1 MNDYRI
7 NVNYAKALLM
17 LANDLGCAQEVRQD
31 MELVGEV
38 CAENRE
44 FAVVF
49 SNPAIR
55 QDKKAAILHDLFAS
69 HVHKATM
76 AFLDFVVR
84 KRRAVNLKGIAGS
97 YVEQFC
103 EANNIVRA
111 DMVTRLPITDEAV
124 DRMAKMVEDYT
135 HKQVELNHT
144 TDHHM
149 LGSFKLMFDNKM
161 YDARIRTKIA
171 RLCAEFAKNDYESK
185 L

>member
-7 NVNYAKALLM
+7 NQNYAKALLL
-17 LANDLGCAQEVRQD
+17 LANDLGCAEQVRKD
-31 MELVGEV
+31 MELVGAV

-44 FAVVF
+44 LSVVM
-49 SNPAIR
+49 SNPSIR
-55 QDKKAAILHDLFAS
+55 QDKKVAVLHDIFAE
-69 HVHKATM
+69 HVAQATM

-84 KRRAVNLKGIAGS
+84 KRRVLSLKGIAS
-97 YVEQFC
+97 AYVEQFC
-103 EANNIVRA
+103 DANNIVRA

-135 HKQVELNHT
+135 QKDVELNHT

-149 LGSFKLMFDNKM
+149 LGSFKLTFDGKM

-171 RLCAEFAKNDYESK
+171 RLRAEFAKNDYESK

>member
-7 NVNYAKALLM
+7 NTSYAKALFM
-17 LANDLGCAQEVRQD
+17 LATDLGCAQLVRQD
-31 MELVGEV
+31 MDLVAQV

-44 FAVVF
+44 LVAVF
-49 SNPAIR
+49 NNPAIR
-55 QDKKAAILHDLFAS
+55 QGKKQAILHDLFAP
-69 HVHKATM
+69 HVQQATL

-84 KRRAVNLKGIAGS
+84 KRRAVNLKGIAQA
-97 YVEQFC
+97 YVELYC
-103 EANNIVRA
+103 DENNIVRA

-124 DRMAKMVEDYT
+124 VRMAKLVEDYT

-149 LGSFKLMFDNKM
+149 LGSFKLTFDNKM

-171 RLCAEFAKNDYESK
+171 RLRAEFAKNDYESK

>member
-7 NVNYAKALLM
+7 NQNYAKALLL
-17 LANDLGCAQEVRQD
+17 LATDLECTQEVRAD
-31 MELVGEV
+31 MALVEQV

-44 FAVVF
+44 LTAVFA
-49 SNPAIR
+49 NPAIR
-55 QDKKAAILHDLFAS
+55 QDKKDAILRDLFAA
-69 HVHKATM
+69 HVQKATM
-76 AFLDFVVR
+76 AFLSFVVR
-84 KRRAVNLKGIAGS
+84 KRRTVNLKGMSAA
-97 YVEQFC
+97 YQEQYC

-124 DRMAKMVEDYT
+124 NRMAQMVENYT
-135 HKQVELNHT
+135 HKTVELNHR

-149 LGSFKLMFDNKM
+149 LGSFKLTFDNKM

>member
-7 NVNYAKALLM
+7 NTNYAKALYL
-17 LANDLGCAQEVRQD
+17 LASDLGCSEEVRHD
-31 MELVGEV
+31 MELVGQV
-38 CAENRE
+38 CDENRE
-44 FAVVF
+44 LSVVF

-55 QDKKAAILHDLFAS
+55 QDKKKAILHDLFAE
-69 HVHKATM
+69 HIHQATL
-76 AFLDFVVR
+76 AFLDFVVH
-84 KRRAVNLKGIAGS
+84 KRRMLNLKGIAAA
-97 YVEQFC
+97 YVELYC
-103 EANNIVRA
+103 EQNDIVRA

-124 DRMAKMVEDYT
+124 VRMAKLVEDYT

-149 LGSFKLMFDNKM
+149 LGSFKLTFDNKM

-171 RLCAEFAKNDYESK
+171 RLRAEFARNDYESK